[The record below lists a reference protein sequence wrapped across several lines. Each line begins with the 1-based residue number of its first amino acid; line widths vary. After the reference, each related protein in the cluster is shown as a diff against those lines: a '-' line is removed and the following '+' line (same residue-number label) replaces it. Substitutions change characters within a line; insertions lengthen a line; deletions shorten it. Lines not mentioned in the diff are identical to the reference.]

1 MCVWHIWAPPSSCL
15 SPSLQS
21 HSPPSPCQSPCQ
33 YPIRTQRRR
42 QPSSSATTPAAPWLP
57 PPPLSPPPSQTH
69 ASCRHSNQLCRGTPC
84 RPGYHSDL
92 RAQVREAGRHS
103 WTALVKTVCVQLHSV
118 SAAVWINHL
127 WHFHRKISVK
137 FQNSR
142 LLIDPT
148 RIFQLYPFAVLNA
161 KWSGSLNN
169 PPINSSWPVLRVW
182 QQQRRF
188 EINWRGKQTKTLPQ
202 KKIERKKTLECHP
215 HSLIDRCSNSKMET
229 MLKKMKKIRFPFK
242 FMI

>member
-42 QPSSSATTPAAPWLP
+42 QPSSSATTPAAPWSP
-57 PPPLSPPPSQTH
+57 PPPLSPPPSQTP

-127 WHFHRKISVK
+127 WHFHRKINVQ

-142 LLIDPT
+142 PLIDPT
-148 RIFQLYPFAVLNA
+148 RIFQLYPV
-161 KWSGSLNN
+161 
-169 PPINSSWPVLRVW
+169 
-182 QQQRRF
+182 
-188 EINWRGKQTKTLPQ
+188 
-202 KKIERKKTLECHP
+202 C
-215 HSLIDRCSNSKMET
+215 C
-229 MLKKMKKIRFPFK
+229 FK
-242 FMI
+242 CQVIG